1 MLAILQAHS
10 LEFYIFAAVAVTLTG
25 ISKSGFSGGVGAITV
40 AIIAIYMSP
49 LKAAAIMLPILCVMD
64 CLAFGHTEKIGTKK
78 PSDHATRSRYRDF
91 NWHGNFQLC

>member
-1 MLAILQAHS
+1 MLAILRAHS
-10 LEFYIFAAVAVTLTG
+10 LEFYIFVAVAVTLTG
-25 ISKSGFSGGVGAITV
+25 IFKSGFSGGVGAITV

-64 CLAFGHTEKIGTKK
+64 CLGLWAYRKIWDKK
-78 PSDHATRSRYRDF
+78 PFDHATRSRYRDF